1 MLLMH
6 FLLFSWSSGD
16 EPPSPVKPIII
27 LVIICAAQASSLTI
41 DRWIASF
48 YFFPIS
54 QRGETC
60 RLPLNITNDYVVLK
74 RFSFCFL
81 FFFRE
86 RRNCNFIPEL
96 HFRDNNIPLVWSNH
110 GNRCRFFFSYREI
123 YFRKIM
129 SLVNSMNSQWQKYPN
144 AIDR

>member
-1 MLLMH
+1 MLLH
-6 FLLFSWSSGD
+6 FLLFSWSGGD